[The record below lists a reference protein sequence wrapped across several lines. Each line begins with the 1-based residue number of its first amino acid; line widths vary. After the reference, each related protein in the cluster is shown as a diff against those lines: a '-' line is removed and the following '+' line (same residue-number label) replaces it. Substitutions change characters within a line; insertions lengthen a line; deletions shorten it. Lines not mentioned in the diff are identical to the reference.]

1 MKERDA
7 ATVESV
13 ERLQQYTVIVVERDS
28 IAQKLDAMTQKHDAL
43 IAERDT
49 TAQDH
54 VDLFDRMAAIFKE
67 CGDVAQELQAIT
79 QEHNSI
85 TNERDTVVQERNAI
99 TTERDAVVQELN
111 TVTIE
116 RDVAVQQCKTITQER
131 DENAQKNAAIILERD
146 DLAQKLKTMTKERDV
161 SAQQCKSIT
170 QARDEYAQKNAA
182 VIQERDDL
190 AQKLNITTKERNTI
204 TAERDVTVQQ
214 CKTITQ
220 EREEH
225 AQKNSAVIQERDNL
239 AQKLEATKER
249 DTTTAERDTV
259 MHDMTNKLKDM
270 TKERDAISAERN
282 TSVKKLEKKLKDA
295 EDFISWQKSQITI
308 LELDEHQI
316 ASLKLQLKQSRT
328 IQEDSWVEKVYL
340 GREIAELEQQLSR
353 VSQQASE
360 MQAAGE
366 YYMHAADQAAS
377 EAAYARQQRDNAYVA
392 CSAAQKMATASGQI
406 THLEQQLDGLR
417 ATCASSSAKLVD
429 AQMEATRLAAEK
441 EMLVADL
448 AAARSSSGAAHS
460 VEVVG
465 AVTDVTCVVA
475 KYAALPKA
483 EQKAGNQPSVG
494 ECPCYFH
501 VERAL
506 RFARTYDMCHR
517 AELDKANFERLCVE
531 DELHELKREV
541 ALRSVAQAGCMEE
554 KESEAGTVVEEKK
567 EEEEEEEGEE
577 GSVAESEESVEFILE
592 RPSSSPASSFT
603 RRS

>member
-1 MKERDA
+1 VREHDELKQQLNAAMKERDA

-13 ERLQQYTVIVVERDS
+13 ERLQQYTAIVVERDS

-43 IAERDT
+43 MAERGP

-54 VDLFDRMAAIFKE
+54 VDLFDRMAAVFKE
-67 CGDVAQELQAIT
+67 CGDVARELQAIT

-85 TNERDTVVQERNAI
+85 TNERDAVVQERNAI
-99 TTERDAVVQELN
+99 ITERDAVVQELD
-111 TVTIE
+111 TFTIE
-116 RDVAVQQCKTITQER
+116 RDVAVQQCKTMTQQR
-131 DENAQKNAAIILERD
+131 DENAQKNAAITLERD

-182 VIQERDDL
+182 VIQERDSL
-190 AQKLNITTKERNTI
+190 AQKLDITTKERNTI
-204 TAERDVTVQQ
+204 TSERDLAVQ
-214 CKTITQ
+214 
-220 EREEH
+220 
-225 AQKNSAVIQERDNL
+225 
-239 AQKLEATKER
+239 
-249 DTTTAERDTV
+249 
-259 MHDMTNKLKDM
+259 DMTNKLKDM
-270 TKERDAISAERN
+270 TKERDATSAERN

-353 VSQQASE
+353 VSQQALE

-392 CSAAQKMATASGQI
+392 CSAAQKMATATGQI

-417 ATCASSSAKLVD
+417 ATCASTSAKLVD
-429 AQMEATRLAAEK
+429 AQVEATRLAAEK
-441 EMLVADL
+441 EMLAADL
-448 AAARSSSGAAHS
+448 AAAKSSSGAAHS
-460 VEVVG
+460 VEVAG

-483 EQKAGNQPSVG
+483 EQRPAISRPSVI
-494 ECPCYFH
+494 
-501 VERAL
+501 AL
-506 RFARTYDMCHR
+506 ATSTSSARSGSRGRTTC
-517 AELDKANFERLCVE
+517 ATG
-531 DELHELKREV
+531 
-541 ALRSVAQAGCMEE
+541 RSWTRPTSSGC
-554 KESEAGTVVEEKK
+554 AWRT
-567 EEEEEEEGEE
+567 
-577 GSVAESEESVEFILE
+577 
-592 RPSSSPASSFT
+592 SST
-603 RRS
+603 N